1 MLLTN
6 FIFLWDFEVSRRSY
20 FFYIII
26 IIIIIVKK
34 KTHSFGVSLSRFPLF
49 PRHLSF
55 PQLPSSANTR
65 TGRPPPWRGPSG
77 PLQPSAGPSSAR
89 NGSGTPRTSW
99 FRRVSSVSLH
109 RSLPCHH
116 AGSSLRPTS
125 TSWRPSKPFPAPIRT
140 KGSSN

>member
-6 FIFLWDFEVSRRSY
+6 FIFFYGISKFLEEVI
-20 FFYIII
+20 FFY

-34 KTHSFGVSLSRFPLF
+34 KTHSFGVSLSRFLLS

-55 PQLPSSANTR
+55 PQLPSPANTR
-65 TGRPPPWRGPSG
+65 TGRPPPRRGPFG
-77 PLQPSAGPSSAR
+77 PLQPSAGPSSTR
-89 NGSGTPRTSW
+89 NCSGTSRTSW

-140 KGSSN
+140 KGSSY